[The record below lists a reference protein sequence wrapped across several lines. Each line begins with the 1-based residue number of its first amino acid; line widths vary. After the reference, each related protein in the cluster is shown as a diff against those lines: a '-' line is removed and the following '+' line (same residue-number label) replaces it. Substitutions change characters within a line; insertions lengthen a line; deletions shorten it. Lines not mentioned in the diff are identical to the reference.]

1 MIRSRSTH
9 MESAFFTCG
18 SRSSRFWGLRG
29 FEFQVMFVVSA
40 PGTLLTTMLSSS
52 SSTWTA
58 LNGTWSTQS
67 RLPWRSSEIIES
79 ALVKYVSVTASALDG
94 SP

>member
-18 SRSSRFWGLRG
+18 SSSSRFFGLRG

-40 PGTLLTTMLSSS
+40 PGTSLTTRLSSS
-52 SSTWTA
+52 LRTSIA

-67 RLPWRSSEIIES
+67 RLPCWSSEIIES
-79 ALVKYVSVTASALDG
+79 EFVK
-94 SP
+94 